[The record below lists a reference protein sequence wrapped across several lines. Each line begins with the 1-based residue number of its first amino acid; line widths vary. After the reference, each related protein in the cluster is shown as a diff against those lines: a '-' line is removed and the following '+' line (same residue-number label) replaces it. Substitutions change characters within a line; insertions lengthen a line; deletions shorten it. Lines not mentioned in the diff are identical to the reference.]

1 MNKNKRPKV
10 VNNEPNQNVKSKEA
24 AIRSCSVK
32 TVFLKISQNSQE
44 NTCARVSFLI
54 KLYVADVNIMGAVE
68 DPDIPGRP
76 RDTIITKP
84 PILDAAAPLD
94 PSLRHIVSS
103 VKYITQVKF

>member
-1 MNKNKRPKV
+1 
-10 VNNEPNQNVKSKEA
+10 
-24 AIRSCSVK
+24 
-32 TVFLKISQNSQE
+32 
-44 NTCARVSFLI
+44 
-54 KLYVADVNIMGAVE
+54 MGAVE